1 MSAEPIPV
9 ETVNI
14 LLDSKFGTRTST
26 GYSFDLGH
34 NVTLDNNETGTV
46 YVSDFYCINGLLNT
60 PNSCSFVITVA
71 GVSNT
76 VTITGN
82 KNFKDRQVLI
92 DDVIDVLPAG
102 FTIAY
107 DDTIKKAIISHPT
120 EQFSITDEGID
131 AAHDSLSKKL
141 GILTGISVVTTG
153 TTNEMKSA
161 DVIDLNVGVHNLY
174 ISIREITN
182 TNRTLASGIQR
193 NDVINRIPILQN
205 FGDPIIFD
213 ASNPLSLYKFT
224 ARNLNRLT
232 VTLTDDENRVYIP
245 NRMTMGIKIQK
256 FYHNQTL
263 MKDKILEEIYKKMV
277 DERKKYNHV
286 NIATDK
292 DHPIQEE
299 LCVLPN
305 PQKDDVSIGAVRE
318 NKWWMGAGSVPY
330 N

>member
-1 MSAEPIPV
+1 MTAEPIPV

-14 LLDSKFGTRTST
+14 LLDSKFGTRTDF
-26 GYSFDLGH
+26 GYTFDLGH

-60 PNSCSFVITVA
+60 PNSCSLIITSST
-71 GVSNT
+71 GVSTT

-82 KNFKDRQVLI
+82 QNFTERTNLAAV
-92 DDVIDVLPAG
+92 VNAACPAG
-102 FTIAY
+102 FTCQYIE
-107 DDTIKKAIISHPT
+107 TLQHIFIQSGN
-120 EQFSITDEGID
+120 QFSLTDEGIPD
-131 AAHDSLSKKL
+131 GHESLLKKL
-141 GILTGISVVTTG
+141 GILKGVSKSVDG
-153 TTNEMKSA
+153 QHRMESE
-161 DVIDLNVGVHNLY
+161 DVVDLDVGVHNLY
-174 ISIREITN
+174 ISIREILN
-182 TNRTLASGIQR
+182 SNRTLASGIQR
-193 NDVINRIPILQN
+193 NDIINRIPILQKY
-205 FGDPIIFD
+205 GDPIVFD

-232 VTLTDDENRVYIP
+232 ITLTDDENRVYIP
-245 NRMTMGIKIQK
+245 NRFTMGIKIQK
-256 FYHNQTL
+256 FYQNQTL

-305 PQKDDVSIGAVRE
+305 PQKDNVSIGAVRSH
-318 NKWWMGAGSVPY
+318 KWWMGSDSVPY